1 MCLEDEPQARRKG
14 MGLNMKITVL
24 YRYPLILLLAHF
36 IYILYIP
43 SIYSLPILVLIPF
56 NYLAIQYGIRKPLQE
71 KGISYQHH
79 LAKLILFTTICIS
92 LTLLLVKDSL
102 RSSQEITWL
111 VFITSNI
118 IELFL
123 MVPKK
128 EKQEEAIQKN
138 IDNYFEKKKQKK

>member
-1 MCLEDEPQARRKG
+1 
-14 MGLNMKITVL
+14 MKITVL

-56 NYLAIQYGIRKPLQE
+56 NYLAINYGIRKPLQE
-71 KGISYQHH
+71 KGISYRNN
-79 LAKLILFTTICIS
+79 LAKLILFTIICIS
-92 LTLLLVKDSL
+92 LILLLVKDSL
-102 RSSQEITWL
+102 ISDPQIAWL
-111 VFITSNI
+111 VFTATDI

-128 EKQEEAIQKN
+128 EKQKESMQEN
-138 IDNYFEKKKQKK
+138 IDNYFKNKNQEK